1 MTRDMFRRRRQ
12 EIGMYTEIEKHRESL
27 ATLCRRYGVVRLEMF
42 GSAARGV
49 DFDAAK
55 SDADFLVE
63 FDKDSGLSSLDQFF
77 DFSEALQRLL
87 GRPVDLVEASAI
99 RNPYVRATINR
110 SKELVYAA

>member
-1 MTRDMFRRRRQ
+1 MH
-12 EIGMYTEIEKHRESL
+12 TEIEKHRKTL
-27 ATLCRRYGVVRLEMF
+27 AARCRRFGVVRLEVF

-49 DFDAAK
+49 DFDPAK

-63 FDKDSGLSSLDQFF
+63 FDKDSGLSALDQFL